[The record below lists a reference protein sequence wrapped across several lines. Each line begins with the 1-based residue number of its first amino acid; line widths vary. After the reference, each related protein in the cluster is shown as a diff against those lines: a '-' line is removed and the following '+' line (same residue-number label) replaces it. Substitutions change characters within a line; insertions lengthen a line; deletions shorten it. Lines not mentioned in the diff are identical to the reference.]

1 MKSLKSILESIKPWG
16 SHLVWNMKGT
26 INDNYGKFR
35 EIYNDK
41 VRDTLVKFILE
52 CGENNK
58 WHTFFFKPVKIEFDY
73 KLTTKHTQ
81 GLMCGLWLS
90 DDNEPILFVDCMDGD
105 KLFSVCVDD
114 LVNSSKLS
122 RLRNDVIIGEEHI
135 YKLLNSN
142 LLQYQVTKTECQKLR
157 KEELDRILS
166 DGGQLVDRL
175 RGFLKSRDY
184 DGIIKELKQLVD
196 LKGGKYRNG
205 KSIKLKRTGRFWN
218 NYISEIILINDE
230 LWLNVYWQGDST
242 DGDEEIKLYALLKD
256 KKVIVK
262 HRNERFTVDYDS
274 LNDMFDDLEDYLLN
288 KK

>member
-41 VRDTLVKFILE
+41 VRDTLVEFILE

-81 GLMCGLWLS
+81 GLMCGLWLN
-90 DDNEPILFVDCMDGD
+90 DKNEPILFVDCMDGD
-105 KLFSVCVDD
+105 KLFSIGIDD

-135 YKLLNSN
+135 YKLLNSPY
-142 LLQYQVTKTECQKLR
+142 LEHQVTKTECQKLR
-157 KEELDRILS
+157 KEELDRVLS

-205 KSIKLKRTGRFWN
+205 KSIKLKRTDRFWN

-242 DGDEEIKLYALLKD
+242 DGDEEIKLSTLLKD
-256 KKVIVK
+256 RKVIVK

-274 LNDMFDDLEDYLLN
+274 LNDMFDDLEYYLLN

>member
-1 MKSLKSILESIKPWG
+1 MKSLKSVLEAIKPWG

-41 VRDTLVKFILE
+41 VKDTLVEFILE

-73 KLTTKHTQ
+73 KLTTKYTQ
-81 GLMCGLWLS
+81 GLMCGLWLN
-90 DDNEPILFVDCMDGD
+90 DKNEPILFVDCMDGD
-105 KLFSVCVDD
+105 KLFGISIDD

-122 RLRNDVIIGEEHI
+122 RLRNDVIIGAEHI
-135 YKLLNSN
+135 YKLLNSPY
-142 LLQYQVTKTECQKLR
+142 LEHQVTRTECQKLR
-157 KEELDRILS
+157 KEELDRTLS

-242 DGDEEIKLYALLKD
+242 DGDEEIKLSTLLKD
-256 KKVIVK
+256 RKFIVK